1 MKLLREYIKQCLL
14 QESKLSGCTI
24 KGVLDL
30 LDGYADNTW
39 IFFDT
44 ETTGIHPGSAQLT
57 EIGAIAVDPNAW
69 ATDASALGE
78 FNEKIKL
85 EQETIDKIERQKARD
100 VEDEDT
106 RKQMSV
112 TDILSMTRYGES
124 GGDYGLEQ
132 EVLDRFLEWIES
144 FPNPLLVAQNARF
157 DMRFI
162 NVRSEETLP
171 RYPVLDTQELMKLYL
186 VPLLKTQVAAE
197 GGDVQAQELLDKLYV
212 NKGNWGYHSVSMGVV
227 SKAYGISIDDWHNAL
242 ADVKMM
248 MEMYKSVVETI
259 RQGMQAD
266 ITQEQGKTLSRRK
279 KR

>member
-1 MKLLREYIKQCLL
+1 MKLLREYIRQCLL
-14 QESKLSGCTI
+14 QESKLSGRTI

-57 EIGAIAVDPNAW
+57 EIGAVAVNPNTW
-69 ATDASALGE
+69 TSDADVLGE

-85 EQETIDKIERQKARD
+85 EQETLDKISKQKTRG
-100 VEDEDT
+100 VEDEGA
-106 RKQMSV
+106 RKKMSV

-124 GGDYGLEQ
+124 DGDYGLEQ

-162 NVRSEETLP
+162 SVRSGGELP
-171 RYPVLDTQELMKLYL
+171 TYPVLDTQELMKLYL
-186 VPLLKTQVAAE
+186 VPLLKTQVKAE
-197 GGDVQAQELLDKLYV
+197 EGNLEAQELLDRLYV
-212 NKGNWGYHSVSMGVV
+212 KKGNWGYHSTSMGVV
-227 SKAYGISIDDWHNAL
+227 SQAYGIDVEDWHNAL
-242 ADVKMM
+242 ADVRMM
-248 MEMYKSVVETI
+248 MEMYKNVVDTI
-259 RQGMQAD
+259 RQGMEVD
-266 ITQEQGKTLSRRK
+266 ISQEHGRILSRRK

>member
-1 MKLLREYIKQCLL
+1 MRLLREYIRQCLL
-14 QESKLSGCTI
+14 QESKLSGRTI

-69 ATDASALGE
+69 AADASVLGE

-85 EQETIDKIERQKARD
+85 EQETLDKIARQKARG
-100 VEDEDT
+100 VEDEGA
-106 RKQMSV
+106 RKKMSV
-112 TDILSMTRYGES
+112 TDILSMTRYGDS
-124 GGDYGLEQ
+124 DGDYGLEQ

-162 NVRSEETLP
+162 SVRSEGELP
-171 RYPVLDTQELMKLYL
+171 TYPVLDTQELMKLYL
-186 VPLLKTQVAAE
+186 VPLLKTQAAAE
-197 GGDVQAQELLDKLYV
+197 GGDTQAQELLDKLYV

-227 SKAYGISIDDWHNAL
+227 SQAYGIDIEDWHNAL

-248 MEMYKSVVETI
+248 MEMYKSVVDTI
-259 RQGMQAD
+259 RQGMEVD
-266 ITQEQGKTLSRRK
+266 INQEQGKVLSRRK